1 MITNATY
8 ALFSLTL
15 LPATGAATDP
25 TLFISILVIATLA
38 IVAGIFLLRRRP
50 PS

>member
-1 MITNATY
+1 MITDDTF
-8 ALFSLTL
+8 ALVGLPL
-15 LPATGAATDP
+15 LPSTGAAADL
-25 TLFISILVIATLA
+25 TLFIVILMVATLA